1 MFIIALAILVIA
13 FILTYKNLNYLSA
26 KFLVGIIS
34 GWLISIVSL
43 LIYINKRNYYYN
55 IINKFFGINLV
66 SWTTVLSHI
75 NIDLII
81 CLLNLGVTIFIY
93 SMLGFATAFTRRH
106 AWVRKDFLIYSLSAI
121 IPLVEMLINNPYIF
135 RFFDAWLTPESNT
148 AFLGNIIDNINTVFR
163 GGNILYLVSAFVI
176 LFRYYFNYPN
186 ISFFKKYTLLNI
198 LGLLPVVIIYFIIFA
213 WLPKLMLEPTN
224 IKGFYNYILPDLREH
239 ILFFNIFPFIVSGFF
254 GFMVVLIFKYNS
266 IEKYYQNFDGLINRS
281 IDTANLSVST
291 FSHSVKNHLVAIQAE
306 TLFLEKKFI
315 DDQVTKHSLELIL
328 NSCKISLENMER
340 AKKLRDIQ
348 LSLKPM
354 RLSRPLENALSRFD
368 LGANIHVKLLYNTE
382 VPLAYIDEVYFSE
395 ALFNIIQNA
404 IEAMGNRNQGLVEV
418 AVSKKSQWAVI
429 SITDNGP
436 GIPEEVIGEIFSPF
450 FSTKA
455 AQTNWGIGLSF
466 CHKIITG
473 HDGKIGVES
482 QPGKG
487 TSFTIMLPAI

>member
-13 FILTYKNLNYLSA
+13 FILTYRNLNYLSA

-34 GWLISIVSL
+34 GWLISIISL
-43 LIYINKRNYYYN
+43 LIYINKRDYYYN
-55 IINKFFGINLV
+55 LINKFFGINLV

-81 CLLNLGVTIFIY
+81 CLLNLGITIFIY
-93 SMLGFATAFTRRH
+93 SMLGFSIAFTRRR
-106 AWVRKDFLIYSLSAI
+106 ATVRKSYFIYSLSAI
-121 IPLVEMLINNPYIF
+121 VPLIEMLINNPYIF
-135 RFFDAWLTPESNT
+135 RFLDAWLTPETNT
-148 AFLGNIIDNINTVFR
+148 VFIWNIIDKINFVFR
-163 GGNILYLVSAFVI
+163 IGNVLYLLSAFVV
-176 LFRYYFNYPN
+176 LFSYYFNYPN

-198 LGLLPVVIIYFIIFA
+198 LCLLPVVIIYFIIFA

-254 GFMVVLIFKYNS
+254 AFMVVLIFKYNS
-266 IEKYYQNFDGLINRS
+266 IEKYYQNYDVFINRS
-281 IDTANLSVST
+281 IDTANLSVRT

-306 TLFLEKKFI
+306 ASFLKKRFY
-315 DDQVTKHSLELIL
+315 DDCEARHSLELIL
-328 NSCKISLENMER
+328 NSCESSLRSLER
-340 AKKLRDIQ
+340 AKKLKDIT

-354 RLSRPLENALSRFD
+354 RLSVPLESILSHFN
-368 LGANIHVKLLYNTE
+368 LPPNINLELHFHSE
-382 VPLAYIDEVYFSE
+382 VPIAYIDEVYFSE
-395 ALFNIIQNA
+395 ALSNIIQNA
-404 IEAMGNRNQGLVEV
+404 IEAIGNQNEGIIEV
-418 AVSKKSQWAVI
+418 VLSKKAQWAII

-436 GIPEEVIGEIFSPF
+436 GIPDDAIEQIFSPF

-455 AQTNWGIGLSF
+455 AQTNWGIGLSY
-466 CHKIITG
+466 CHKIISG

-482 QPGKG
+482 QLGKG